1 MKKYDI
7 AIVGAGPGGYV
18 AAIRAAQL
26 GHKVLVI
33 DKEKLGGS
41 CLNWG
46 CIPTKTMLITA
57 KHYKD
62 VLRSE
67 EFGIV
72 GVQKDEIKVDFKKL
86 LKRKDKVVNQLTTG
100 IKMLFKKNKIDFING
115 EATNLQKNSLEVEDE
130 KIEFNQLIIATGAS
144 PKYEEIQGLNELYED
159 GRAITSKQLMEVE
172 EIPSKLIIIG
182 SNTYAVEYA
191 TLFNAIGSEVT
202 LIHAD
207 NRILP
212 QMEKEMATTLE
223 RQLKKDGV
231 KLVSKATIEAFS
243 KDGVKI
249 KVKEKTETYQA
260 DQFMLFM
267 GLQPNMESFEN
278 LGLELDPRGFV
289 KTNDKM
295 ETSIKNIY
303 AIGDVNGKLPL
314 AHAASAEGIV
324 AVENISGIER
334 SLNYNLIPKGVY
346 SFPELASVGLTEEE
360 AKDQGL
366 DITVSKF
373 PLQANGMA
381 IAEDETVG
389 FVKLISDNQYG
400 EIVGAHIV
408 AEKATD
414 MISKLVAIM
423 QIEGTVHDLSH
434 AVHPHPTLSEAIVEA
449 AYGAID
455 GSIHI

>member
-62 VLRSE
+62 ILRSE

-115 EATNLQKNSLEVEDE
+115 KATNLQKNSLEVEGE

-144 PKYEEIQGLNELYED
+144 PKYEEIQGLKEVYED

-249 KVKEKTETYQA
+249 KVKEKTETYQG

-267 GLQPNMESFEN
+267 GLQPNLESFEN
-278 LGLELDPRGFV
+278 LGIELDERGFV

-324 AVENISGIER
+324 AVENISGIKR

>member
-62 VLRSE
+62 ILRSE

-100 IKMLFKKNKIDFING
+100 IKMLFKKNKVDFING
-115 EATNLQKNSLEVEDE
+115 EATNLQKNSLEVEGE

-172 EIPSKLIIIG
+172 EIPSKLIIVG

-249 KVKEKTETYQA
+249 KVKEKTETYQG

-267 GLQPNMESFEN
+267 GLQPNLESFEN
-278 LGLELDPRGFV
+278 LGIELDERGFV

>member
-62 VLRSE
+62 ILRSE

-115 EATNLQKNSLEVEDE
+115 EAMKLQKNSLEVEGE

-172 EIPSKLIIIG
+172 EIPSKLIIVG

-249 KVKEKTETYQA
+249 KVKEKTETYQG

-278 LGLELDPRGFV
+278 LGIELDERGFV

-366 DITVSKF
+366 DVTVSKF

>member
-7 AIVGAGPGGYV
+7 AIIGAGPGGYV

-26 GHKVLVI
+26 GHKVVVI

-67 EFGIV
+67 EFGII
-72 GVQKDEIKVDFKKL
+72 GVKKEDVKVDFKQL

-100 IKMLFKKNKIDFING
+100 VKMLFKKNKVDFING
-115 EATNLQKNSLEVEDE
+115 EATKLQKNSLEVDGE
-130 KIEFNQLIIATGAS
+130 KIEFDQLIIATGAR
-144 PKYEEIQGLNELYED
+144 PKYEDIQGLKELFED
-159 GRAITSKQLMEVE
+159 GRAINSKQLMELE
-172 EIPSKLIIIG
+172 EIPSKLVIIG

-202 LIHAD
+202 LIYPD

-212 QMEKEMATTLE
+212 KMEKEMATTLE

-231 KLVSKATIEAFS
+231 KLIPKATIDSFT
-243 KDGVKI
+243 KNGVKI
-249 KVKEKTETYQA
+249 KVKEKEETYSG
-260 DQFMLFM
+260 DKFMIFM
-267 GLQPNMESFEN
+267 GLQANSEPFEN
-278 LGLELDPRGFV
+278 LGLKLDQRGFI

-303 AIGDVNGKLPL
+303 AIGDVNGKIPL

-324 AVENISGIER
+324 AVENISGMER
-334 SLNYNLIPKGVY
+334 SLNYNLIPQGVY
-346 SFPELASVGLTEEE
+346 SFPELASVGLSEEE
-360 AKDQGL
+360 AKEQGL

-381 IAEDETVG
+381 IAEGETVG
-389 FVKLISDNQYG
+389 FVKLVSDNQYG
-400 EIVGAHIV
+400 EIIGAQIV

-423 QIEGTVHDLSH
+423 QIEGTVYDLSH
-434 AVHPHPTLSEAIVEA
+434 TVHPHPTLSEAIVEA

>member
-62 VLRSE
+62 ILRSE

-115 EATNLQKNSLEVEDE
+115 EAMKLQKNSLEVEDE

-249 KVKEKTETYQA
+249 KVKEKTETYQG

-267 GLQPNMESFEN
+267 GLQPNLESFEN
-278 LGLELDPRGFV
+278 LGIELDERGFV

>member
-72 GVQKDEIKVDFKKL
+72 GIKKEEIKVDFKKL

-115 EATNLQKNSLEVEDE
+115 EAMKLQKNSLEVEGE

-144 PKYEEIQGLNELYED
+144 PKYEEIQGLKEVYED

-231 KLVSKATIEAFS
+231 KLVSKATIEAVS

-249 KVKEKTETYQA
+249 KVKEKTETYQG

-267 GLQPNMESFEN
+267 GLQPNLESFEN

-324 AVENISGIER
+324 AVESISGIER